1 MKTFLMA
8 ATAAAALAIAAP
20 ASAKELKSIGISLG
34 SMGNPF
40 FVALSKGAEDQA
52 RKVNANVK
60 VTTVGFD
67 YDLGKQFTQIDNF
80 IAAGVDMILLNP
92 GDANALEPAI
102 KKAQAAGILVVAVDT
117 AAKGADLT
125 VTTNNVQAGEIAC
138 QHIVDKLG
146 GKGDVI
152 IQNGPQVSAVVDRV
166 NGCKA
171 VFKKAPGIKILSD
184 DQDGKGSRE
193 GGLGVMQGHLTRFQ
207 KIDAVF
213 AINDPQAIGTDLA
226 AKQLNRSG
234 IIITAVDGAP
244 DIEASLK
251 DPNSP
256 QIQAS
261 ASQDPY
267 AMAQL
272 AVKLGVEALNGKKP
286 AQTVTLMESK
296 LITRDNVKDYK
307 GWTSPR

>member
-1 MKTFLMA
+1 MKSVLLA
-8 ATAAAALAIAAP
+8 AAAALALSAGA

-40 FVALSKGAEDQA
+40 FVALAKGAEDQA
-52 RKVNANVK
+52 RKVNPNVK
-60 VTTVGFD
+60 VTAVGFD

-92 GDANALEPAI
+92 GDASALEPAI

-138 QHIVDKLG
+138 QYIVDKLG

-166 NGCKA
+166 NGCKS
-171 VFKKAPGIKILSD
+171 VFAKAPGIKVLSS

-193 GGLGVMQGHLTRFQ
+193 GGLTVMQGHLTRFP

-234 IIITAVDGAP
+234 IVITAVDGAP

-256 QIQAS
+256 QIHAS

-272 AVKLGVEALNGKKP
+272 AVRLGVDALNGKKP

-296 LITRDNVKDYK
+296 LVTRDNVKDYK
-307 GWTSPR
+307 GWSSPR

>member
-1 MKTFLMA
+1 MKSVLLA
-8 ATAAAALAIAAP
+8 AAAALALSAGA

-40 FVALSKGAEDQA
+40 FVALAKGAEDQA
-52 RKVNANVK
+52 RKVNPNVK
-60 VTTVGFD
+60 VTAVGFD

-138 QHIVDKLG
+138 QYIVDKLG

-166 NGCKA
+166 NGCKS
-171 VFKKAPGIKILSD
+171 VFAKAPGIKVLSS
-184 DQDGKGSRE
+184 DQDGKGSRD
-193 GGLGVMQGHLTRFQ
+193 GGLAVMQGHLTRFP

-226 AKQLNRSG
+226 AKQLTRSG
-234 IIITAVDGAP
+234 IVITAVDGAP

-256 QIQAS
+256 QIHAS

-272 AVKLGVEALNGKKP
+272 AVRLGVDALNGKKP

-296 LITRDNVKDYK
+296 LVTRDNVKDYK
-307 GWTSPR
+307 GWSSPR

>member
-1 MKTFLMA
+1 MKSVLLA
-8 ATAAAALAIAAP
+8 AAAALALSAGA

-40 FVALSKGAEDQA
+40 FVALAKGAEDQA
-52 RKVNANVK
+52 KKVNPNVK
-60 VTTVGFD
+60 VTAVGFD

-138 QHIVDKLG
+138 QYIVDKLG

-166 NGCKA
+166 NGCKS
-171 VFKKAPGIKILSD
+171 VFAKASGIKVLSS

-193 GGLGVMQGHLTRFQ
+193 GGLAVMQGHLTRFP

-256 QIQAS
+256 QIHAS

-272 AVKLGVEALNGKKP
+272 AVRLGVDALNGKKP

-296 LITRDNVKDYK
+296 LVTRDNVKDYK
-307 GWTSPR
+307 GWSSPR